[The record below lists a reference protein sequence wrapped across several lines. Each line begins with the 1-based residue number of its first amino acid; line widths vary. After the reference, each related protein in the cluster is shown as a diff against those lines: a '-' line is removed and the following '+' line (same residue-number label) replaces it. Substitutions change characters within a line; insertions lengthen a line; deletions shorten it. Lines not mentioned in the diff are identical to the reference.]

1 MEYSSKQAAQ
11 IARDQKKEQ
20 KRNNSSETRKLKEK
34 AKQPYKPPTEDELM
48 LFGDVLLKKDKQ
60 VSELDTKNPLD
71 TTGEQKFEAQT
82 EIIMKNQ
89 KLIED

>member
-1 MEYSSKQAAQ
+1 
-11 IARDQKKEQ
+11 
-20 KRNNSSETRKLKEK
+20 
-34 AKQPYKPPTEDELM
+34 M